1 MSSKTENKTSLYLAT
16 WPFSKMADVEENTVN
31 DRDDQ
36 FLSFLK
42 KTSLENFKDAFIKQG
57 VEKIEHLQD
66 IDEEDAKEFG
76 LSKIQLKRLKREY
89 ALWNAEKTKSAPP
102 SSNATCSTGTTSY
115 KTSSSSVVLSLRP
128 GFKDFFH
135 TRDGQGNI
143 VVSSKALKVKYQNL
157 WYDNPLNPF
166 QTFSNRFILQM
177 AEYRMQFS
185 KSLRECELWCRRMR
199 QQRISLMIASVQK
212 CALSKWTP
220 YYRGRSVWGLHQQMC
235 ERYPQ
240 VQSCLEAEDGQEVP
254 RNMYDSLCKFT
265 EGIEKAHNLA
275 KEARQQCDEQIALC
289 GTPVKEGEHEYTCY
303 IKYQFLCIHAFTG
316 ITLTIISS
324 TPIVHVLRCIYEI
337 I

>member
-1 MSSKTENKTSLYLAT
+1 
-16 WPFSKMADVEENTVN
+16 
-31 DRDDQ
+31 
-36 FLSFLK
+36 
-42 KTSLENFKDAFIKQG
+42 
-57 VEKIEHLQD
+57 
-66 IDEEDAKEFG
+66 
-76 LSKIQLKRLKREY
+76 
-89 ALWNAEKTKSAPP
+89 
-102 SSNATCSTGTTSY
+102 
-115 KTSSSSVVLSLRP
+115 
-128 GFKDFFH
+128 
-135 TRDGQGNI
+135 
-143 VVSSKALKVKYQNL
+143 
-157 WYDNPLNPF
+157 
-166 QTFSNRFILQM
+166 
-177 AEYRMQFS
+177 
-185 KSLRECELWCRRMR
+185 MR
-199 QQRISLMIASVQK
+199 QQRISLMIASAQK

-254 RNMYDSLCKFT
+254 RNMYDSLCKCT

-337 I
+337 IWKSCFCTAAIRSTSNIWILYIHLISSPSTGI